1 MIKFFRKIRQKLLME
16 NKTGKYFKYAIGEI
30 VLVVIGILIAVQIN
44 SWVNRTKLQ
53 KDNEV
58 FLKKMVL
65 ELELNKKRMRTLV
78 YGDSTNT
85 KNVRYISLERAI
97 KNGDSILDMTYRG
110 LHSDDLSFIF
120 NNRIGAGGAYLNI
133 HNSIYE
139 ELINTGKLYTL
150 GSDTLIMAIKKYYKR
165 CDREDLYNK
174 INTGQMNA
182 GFTLIENSYRKLLLD
197 FERDSINFNIK
208 SYPWYFDKTSENY
221 QNLQIALDKIIG
233 GQSANRYK
241 INEIYKYSDSLIEII
256 QSELKNKYD

>member
-1 MIKFFRKIRQKLLME
+1 MTPFFRRIRLKLANE
-16 NKTGKYFKYAIGEI
+16 NKFLKYSRYAIGEI

-44 SWVNRTKLQ
+44 SWVNKTKLQ

-58 FLKKMVL
+58 FLKKMVF
-65 ELELNKKRMRTLV
+65 ELELNKKRMRTVV

-85 KNVRYISLERAI
+85 KNVRYLSLERAI
-97 KNGDSILDMTYRG
+97 KNGDSILNMTYRG
-110 LHSDDLSFIF
+110 LNSDDLSFIF
-120 NNRIGAGGAYLNI
+120 NNRIGAGGSYLNI

-174 INTGQMNA
+174 RNSGNMDA
-182 GFTLIENSYRKLLLD
+182 GFTLIENSYSKLILD
-197 FERDSINFNIK
+197 FKRDSINFNIK